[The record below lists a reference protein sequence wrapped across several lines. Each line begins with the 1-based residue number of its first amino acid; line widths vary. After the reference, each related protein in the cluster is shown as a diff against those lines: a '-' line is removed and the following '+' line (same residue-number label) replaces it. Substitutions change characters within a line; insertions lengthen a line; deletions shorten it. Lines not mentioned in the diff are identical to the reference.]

1 LYCGPHSE
9 GTFTLNQLRDVF
21 AEIAKISS
29 IHSVYFEGGE
39 PFLYYPLMVEGIKIA
54 REMNLKTGIVSNGYW
69 ATGVED
75 AELWLKPISEL
86 KISELSL
93 SDDTF
98 HYGDIKE
105 TPSQMALKAA
115 QRLEMPAGSICIEE
129 PTVKTAEDA
138 EHGKGEPVVGGGA
151 MFKGRAVDKLTE
163 GLPRKHW
170 ERFTTCP
177 HEELIDPGRVHV
189 DSYGHVHICQGL
201 SMGNMWET
209 PLSELVSKYDPHSH
223 PICGPLI
230 KGGPAALAREYD
242 VEHEDTYVDEC
253 HMCYVVRKALID
265 RFPEYLAPR
274 QVYGIE

>member
-1 LYCGPHSE
+1 
-9 GTFTLNQLRDVF
+9 VF

-29 IHSVYFEGGE
+29 ISSVYFEGGE
-39 PFLYYPLMVEGIKIA
+39 PFLYYPLMVEGIRIA
-54 REMNLKTGIVSNGYW
+54 REMDLKTGIVSNGYW

-86 KISELSL
+86 KVSELSL

-98 HYGDIKE
+98 HYGEVKE

-129 PTVKTAEDA
+129 PTVKTPGDA

-170 ERFTTCP
+170 ERFITCP

-201 SMGNMWET
+201 SMGNMWKT
-209 PLSELVSKYDPHSH
+209 PLSELVRKYDPHSH

-230 KGGPAALAREYD
+230 RGGPAALAREYD

-253 HMCYVVRKALID
+253 HMCYLVRKALID

-274 QVYGIE
+274 QVYGLE